1 MTKRPI
7 VWATTFAML
16 VSSVVPP
23 AATVYAQDDNV
34 VIEETTTEDTIPVEE
49 NVVESVVSDDANA
62 VVTEESSEVTTEV
75 TSEVSTE
82 NASESTEADVTTESV
97 TEEPVTEESSEQSS
111 EEITEE
117 VTTEATTESSTEK
130 PNNGKKLIAKK
141 SISKVSVFTET
152 NTSYKYVID
161 SQKDF
166 ETLLSL
172 SHDDNDIVFGDG
184 STLVISKSADKNVE
198 ISINCDLDVSVLRI
212 VNESDFNHELI
223 INGSGT
229 LSGTELSVLQ
239 NCDINCNLKNIV
251 VSTMAAVKVNIKD
264 SVLNNIKLC
273 SGAKGTNFSIT
284 GGSLINTKLNE
295 NRNLASFNFSN
306 VNIKDSSFDVH
317 TAPDGI
323 TFTGC
328 KFSNTDTIDTL
339 FRVEGDS
346 SYQTDVTFEKC
357 NIDLNNVS
365 GNMIQP
371 VSLLSITMNGCKIY
385 NNYNS
390 LVKSGP
396 SEINVSSTDFIDCHA
411 TVFSNVLKLET
422 LSDSTFKAA
431 VDVPSDSYAV
441 SVIVSDS
448 LGPVPDVVINDVNI
462 RGFENGISYNYSSV
476 KSMNIDGLDVD
487 CTGVAFTYMNG
498 AISNSDKQSV
508 IRNIEINNAAKGIE
522 LRDLTLSNTSQPLLI
537 EHCNMSNV
545 LKGIGVAGLTR
556 YIVNDCS
563 LIGQGVSD
571 SDGYAIDVGG
581 TNYNGFNISE
591 PELMNTASNIDA
603 LDFYTGIYCSHGSG
617 SVRVKDSSF
626 KNVWIGSHVAPLD
639 SFYQNCTFVATNASD
654 GANNQYGSGSFAYS
668 LPSSDRVA
676 NPKMGIYAT
685 QGNDWVMDCVIKG
698 FDYGIETNAATSSV
712 VGTDI
717 DVKVCA
723 AYSYL
728 SCFIGNKIKTGK
740 YGFVLSSPNVFIDNQ
755 MFGPGKNVADSKGF
769 VNACPDLAIYGR
781 EMHEIISGKPL
792 YGEGAELGYAGKY
805 LSNYYGVNKVLTDY
819 LLRNTKHNLVAAR
832 DDADPDNTGAV
843 IADFE
848 TGCKFD
854 YNFNI
859 GDITIYNCGTGI
871 SSYGGGY
878 ASFPGGLNIHDCDTG
893 IAADRIEVY
902 TDTVSHVYKSNKIHN
917 CNVGVTNYG
926 KEVRG
931 FDNSGIHYDVPLFDL
946 YENITGL
953 DIYGQINN
961 MGYASNEDSTFA
973 PMFYVHNNK
982 QGAIVAN
989 NYYEGLAIQAYDND
1003 KFNIKVKSSISNSF
1017 NKVVGFGIRNG
1028 VPLTKTDSEFTISD
1042 FDAKASK
1049 SSIYIGDTD
1058 NLFAFVGKD
1067 KPDKV
1072 SVYVEGNMWLG
1083 HITGS
1088 DTLEMTVDNG
1098 VYKLADG
1105 AAISFDVNTINKT
1118 MLIDC
1123 DTYSENRVI
1132 GYSES
1137 RLNTRDI
1144 SEFLQCVKPGWVIV
1158 AEDVVNTSGSVTG
1171 YKYVL
1176 KKGHIV
1182 TFDCN
1187 DGSKKTMIQTVLDG
1201 EKVPFYMFGNSR
1213 DGGNFIGWGLSPD
1226 STTPITDS
1234 TVSDDT
1240 TYYAI
1245 YKTLDNSDYLPGL
1258 PASNF
1263 DVSWSVDDDS
1273 IASIDNNGVL
1283 TGHRRGVVNVT
1294 AISNEDPSISKTVSV
1309 EIKGTQITY
1318 DYATNGGTSV
1328 DLSSNVAFYKDG
1340 TVLDL
1345 SPVATKPGYEFVG
1358 WNTDKNATTAL
1369 DSYSVTETD
1378 TTLYAIYKKDCS
1390 ILFHTWD
1397 DSNNWTETVT
1407 YYNNDATKALLLKNG
1422 HKSIPSKYEFAGFN
1436 LSATNNTETIVAVG
1450 SMVPVSQDVTDIYCV
1465 YKVVGNLNYVTSSG
1479 DIIDSDRAEKY
1490 YVANDVKNTLF
1501 DYVLKAALNKAGY
1514 KFIGWKDA
1522 MGLYDPG
1529 VNFKTTDFDHSLE
1542 ADYEQIMVESIRVT
1556 PKNSEI
1562 KIGDTVQLTAVVE
1575 PEDALDKSVTWS
1587 SSDTS
1592 IASVDKNGLVTAHKD
1607 GQVTIMAKTND
1618 GSNLYDTATVNVY
1631 SEYTVTY
1638 DYKTNGGTSVTK
1650 TSDVLRNGS
1659 SVDLSP
1665 VATKPNWKFVGW
1677 NTDKNATTAMTELK
1691 VNGSNVTVYAIFE
1704 QIKAES
1710 ISVTPKQS
1718 SVEVGTDVQLTAKV
1732 LPEDTTDK
1740 SVTWSSS
1747 DESVATVDENGLVK
1761 TLATGSVVIT
1771 ATTNDGSD
1779 LSDSA
1784 SIDVYKT
1791 VEVTYDYKSNGGVSS
1806 TKTSEKIKIGD
1817 TVDLTPVA
1825 TKPGY
1830 EFVGWNTDMNA
1841 TTAMSD
1847 LIADGDVTV
1856 YAVYKKTVVINY
1868 HTYDSKLD
1876 YKDTCDFYN
1885 NEASKEIDVTPYT
1898 LDSKDYVF
1906 KGYVLDG
1913 SHFDDYLGDTMT
1925 VTPDGAN
1932 VYCTYSVNA
1941 VLEYYDTD
1949 KSTKLDQDSVE
1960 ETFIANN
1967 IPNKFTYTLKDH
1979 SVKDGYVFNGW
1990 KPFDD
1995 SESAYD
2001 PGAKYSTNLL
2011 VMKLYA
2017 DVSDVKTAS
2026 IAVTPKESTIYTNET
2041 VQLTAKVLPED
2052 SADKTVK
2059 WTSSDESIATVDANG
2074 LVTAVSVGDVTITAS
2089 VGNGDLYDT
2098 AVVHVIDMDD
2108 PVVVRKVTV
2117 SGIVKFSDGTVA
2129 KGYKVNLAANGEID
2143 GKKVSS
2149 IATVKTDNDG
2159 IYSFVNIIPGEYKL
2173 SIVDTDDKVLTTCD
2187 VIVTDK
2193 GDKDV
2198 INVVDKLSTVTV
2210 SSNVDGNKFTVDAVI
2225 KVLTPELPDIPSK
2238 QDTPSVPKTGD
2249 NTHPLVM
2256 LGTMFAS
2263 LVGLFTV
2270 GRKKRKHKDEE

>member
-7 VWATTFAML
+7 VWATTFAMI

-23 AATVYAQDDNV
+23 AATVYAQDDNI

-49 NVVESVVSDDANA
+49 NVVESVVSDDTNA

-82 NASESTEADVTTESV
+82 NTSESTEVDVTTESV
-97 TEEPVTEESSEQSS
+97 TEEPVTEE
-111 EEITEE
+111 ITEE
-117 VTTEATTESSTEK
+117 VTTEAIAESSTEK

-141 SISKVSVFTET
+141 SISKASVFTET
-152 NTSYKYVID
+152 NASYKYVID

-212 VNESDFNHELI
+212 VNESDFNHKLI
-223 INGSGT
+223 INGGGT

-251 VSTMAAVKVNIKD
+251 VSTMAAVRVNITD
-264 SVLNNIKLC
+264 SVLDNIKLC

-323 TFTGC
+323 IFTGC

-365 GNMIQP
+365 GNMIQS

-385 NNYNS
+385 NNHSS

-431 VDVPSDSYAV
+431 ADVPSDSYAV

-448 LGPVPDVVINDVNI
+448 STSIPDIVINDVDI
-462 RGFENGISYNYSSV
+462 RGFDNGISYNYSLV
-476 KSMNIDGLDVD
+476 KSMNVDGLDVD
-487 CTGVAFTYMNG
+487 CTGVAFSYTNG
-498 AISNSDKQSV
+498 TIRNSDKQSV
-508 IRNIEINNAAKGIE
+508 IRNIEINNATKGIE

-537 EHCNMSNV
+537 EHCNMSGV
-545 LKGIGVAGLTR
+545 LKGIGVAYLTR

-571 SDGYAIDVGG
+571 SNGYAIDVGG
-581 TNYNGFNISE
+581 TNYSGFDMSD
-591 PELMNTASNIDA
+591 PEMMNTASNIDA
-603 LDFYTGIYCSHGSG
+603 SDFYTGIYCSHGSG

-626 KNVWIGSHVAPLD
+626 TNVWVGSHVAPLD
-639 SFYQNCTFVATNASD
+639 SFYQNCTFVATDASD
-654 GANNQYGSGSFAYS
+654 GASNPYGSGSFAYS

-755 MFGPGKNVADSKGF
+755 IFGPGKNVSGSKGF
-769 VNACPDLAIYGR
+769 VNASPDLAIYGR
-781 EMHEIISGKPL
+781 EMHETISGKPL
-792 YGEGAELGYAGKY
+792 YGEGAELGYASKY

-819 LLRNTKHNLVAAR
+819 ALRNTKHNLVTAR

-843 IADFE
+843 IAGFE
-848 TGCKFD
+848 IGCNFD

-859 GDITIYNCGTGI
+859 GDVTIYNCGTGI
-871 SSYGGGY
+871 SSHGGGY
-878 ASFPGGLNIHDCDTG
+878 ASFPGGLNIHNCDKG
-893 IAADRIEVY
+893 IVADRIEVY
-902 TDTVSHVYKSNKIHN
+902 SDTVSHVYKSNKIHN

-926 KEVRG
+926 DKVFG

-1003 KFNIKVKSSISNSF
+1003 AFNIKVKSSISNSF

-1028 VPLTKTDSEFTISD
+1028 VPLTKTDSKFTISD

-1213 DGGNFIGWGLSPD
+1213 DGGNFIGWGSSPD
-1226 STTPITDS
+1226 STTPIQS
-1234 TVSDDT
+1234 MIVYDDK

-1245 YKTLDNSDYLPGL
+1245 YEKVDGSGYLPGL

-1273 IASIDNNGVL
+1273 IASIDSNGVL
-1283 TGHRRGVVNVT
+1283 TGHRRGVVNVM
-1294 AISNEDPSISKTVSV
+1294 AVSNEDPSISKIVSV

-1397 DSNNWTETVT
+1397 DENNWTETVT
-1407 YYNNDATKALLLKNG
+1407 YYNNDTTKALLLKNG
-1422 HKSIPSKYEFAGFN
+1422 HNSIPSKYEFAGFN
-1436 LSATNNTETIVAVG
+1436 LSATNDTETIVAVG
-1450 SMVPVSQDVTDIYCV
+1450 STIPVSQDVTDIYCV
-1465 YKVVGNLNYVTSSG
+1465 YKVIGNLKYVTSSG
-1479 DIIDSDRAEKY
+1479 DIIDSDRVEKY

-1514 KFIGWKDA
+1514 KFMGWKDA

-1638 DYKTNGGTSVTK
+1638 DYKTNGG
-1650 TSDVLRNGS
+1650 
-1659 SVDLSP
+1659 
-1665 VATKPNWKFVGW
+1665 
-1677 NTDKNATTAMTELK
+1677 
-1691 VNGSNVTVYAIFE
+1691 
-1704 QIKAES
+1704 
-1710 ISVTPKQS
+1710 
-1718 SVEVGTDVQLTAKV
+1718 
-1732 LPEDTTDK
+1732 
-1740 SVTWSSS
+1740 
-1747 DESVATVDENGLVK
+1747 
-1761 TLATGSVVIT
+1761 
-1771 ATTNDGSD
+1771 
-1779 LSDSA
+1779 
-1784 SIDVYKT
+1784 
-1791 VEVTYDYKSNGGVSS
+1791 VSS
-1806 TKTSEKIKIGD
+1806 TKTSEKIKTGN

-1885 NEASKEIDVTPYT
+1885 NETSKEIDVIPYT
-1898 LDSKDYVF
+1898 LDSKNYVF
-1906 KGYVLDG
+1906 KGYVSDVIHLN
-1913 SHFDDYLGDTMT
+1913 SYLGDTMI
-1925 VTPDGAN
+1925 VTPDGVN
-1932 VYCTYSVNA
+1932 VYCEYSVNA

-1960 ETFIANN
+1960 EIFIADS
-1967 IPNKFTYTLKDH
+1967 IPKEFTYTLKDH
-1979 SVKDGYVFNGW
+1979 SVEDGYVFNGW

-1995 SESAYD
+1995 SEPACD
-2001 PGAKYSTNLL
+2001 PGTEYSTNLL

-2017 DVSDVKTAS
+2017 DVSDMKTAS

-2041 VQLTAKVLPED
+2041 VQLTVKVLPED
-2052 SADKTVK
+2052 RADKTVK

-2089 VGNGDLYDT
+2089 VDNGDLYDT

-2129 KGYKVNLAANGEID
+2129 KDYKVNLSASGEID

-2159 IYSFVNIIPGEYKL
+2159 VYSFVNIIPGEYKL
-2173 SIVDTDDKVLTTCD
+2173 SIVDTNDNVLATCD

-2198 INVVDKLSTVTV
+2198 INVVDKLSTVMV

-2225 KVLTPELPDIPSK
+2225 KVLTPELPDMPAK
-2238 QDTPSVPKTGD
+2238 QDAPSVPKTGD
-2249 NTHPLVM
+2249 NAHPLVM

-2270 GRKKRKHKDEE
+2270 GRKKRKNKDKD

>member
-7 VWATTFAML
+7 IWATTFAML

-23 AATVYAQDDNV
+23 AATTVYAQDDNV

-49 NVVESVVSDDANA
+49 NDVESVVSENTNT
-62 VVTEESSEVTTEV
+62 VTTEESSEVTTEL
-75 TSEVSTE
+75 TTEVSTE
-82 NASESTEADVTTESV
+82 NTSESTEDDATTESSENEPEESV
-97 TEEPVTEESSEQSS
+97 TEDISEQSS
-111 EEITEE
+111 EEVTEE
-117 VTTEATTESSTEK
+117 VTTESSTEK
-130 PNNGKKLIAKK
+130 PKDGKKLIAKK
-141 SISKVSVFTET
+141 SISKTSVFTKT
-152 NTSYKYVID
+152 DTSYKYVIN

-172 SHDDNDIVFGDG
+172 SYDDNDIVFGNAG
-184 STLVISKSADKNVE
+184 TLVISKSADKNVE

-212 VNESDFNHELI
+212 VNESDFGHKLI
-223 INGSGT
+223 INGDGT
-229 LSGTELSVLQ
+229 LSGTELSVIQ

-251 VSTMAAVKVNIKD
+251 VSTMAAVNVNIID
-264 SVLNNIKLC
+264 SVSDNIKLC
-273 SGAKGTNFSIT
+273 SGAVGTNFSIT

-295 NRNLASFNFSN
+295 NRNLVSFDFSN
-306 VNIKDSSFDVH
+306 VIIKDSSFDVH
-317 TAPDGI
+317 TSKDGI

-328 KFSNTDTIDTL
+328 TFSNTDTVDAL
-339 FRVEGDS
+339 FCIEGES
-346 SYQTDVTFEKC
+346 SHQTDVTFEKC
-357 NIDLNNVS
+357 NVDLDNVS

-371 VSLLSITMNGCKIY
+371 VSSLSITIDGCKIY
-385 NNYNS
+385 NNHDS
-390 LVKSGP
+390 LVKSGA

-411 TVFSNVLKLET
+411 TVFANVLKLET
-422 LSDSTFKAA
+422 LKDSTFKAA
-431 VDVPSDSYAV
+431 SDIPANSYAV

-448 LGPVPDVVINDVNI
+448 LGLVPDVVINDVNI

-498 AISNSDKQSV
+498 TISNSDKQSV
-508 IRNIEINNAAKGIE
+508 IRNIEIDNATKGIE

-581 TNYNGFNISE
+581 TNYNGFNISD
-591 PELMNTASNIDA
+591 PKLMNTASNIDA

-654 GANNQYGSGSFAYS
+654 GANNRYGAGYFAYS

-698 FDYGIETNAATSSV
+698 FDYGIETSSATSSV
-712 VGTDI
+712 VGTEI

-728 SCFIGNKIKTGK
+728 SCFIGDKIKTGK
-740 YGFVLSSPNVFIDNQ
+740 YGFVLNSPNVFIDTQ
-755 MFGPGKNVADSKGF
+755 IFGPGKNVADSKGF

-781 EMHEIISGKPL
+781 EMYETISGKPL

-832 DDADPDNTGAV
+832 DDADPDNTGAI

-848 TGCKFD
+848 TGCDFD

-859 GDITIYNCGTGI
+859 GDITIYNCKTGI
-871 SSYGGGY
+871 SSHGGGY

-902 TDTVSHVYKSNKIHN
+902 TDTVSHVYESNKIHN

-926 KEVRG
+926 SKVFG
-931 FDNSGIHYDVPLFDL
+931 FDNTSVHYDVPLFDL
-946 YENITGL
+946 YENATGL
-953 DIYGQINN
+953 NIFGQINN
-961 MGYASNEDSTFA
+961 MGYTSNEDATYA

-989 NYYEGLAIQAYDND
+989 DYYEGLAIQSYNND
-1003 KFNIKVKSSISNSF
+1003 DFNIKVKSGISNGF
-1017 NKVVGFGIRNG
+1017 NKMVGFGIRNG
-1028 VPLTKTDSEFTISD
+1028 VPLTKTDSSFTISD

-1058 NLFAFVGKD
+1058 NLFAFIGKD

-1098 VYKLADG
+1098 IYKLADG

-1132 GYSES
+1132 GYSSS

-1234 TVSDDT
+1234 SVSDDT

-1263 DVSWSVDDDS
+1263 DASWSVDDDS

-1294 AISNEDPSISKTVSV
+1294 AVSNEDPSISKTVSV

-1345 SPVATKPGYEFVG
+1345 TPVAMKPGYEFVG

-1378 TTLYAIYKKDCS
+1378 TTLYAIYKKDCN

-1397 DSNNWTETVT
+1397 GTNNWTETVT
-1407 YYNNDATKALLLKNG
+1407 YYNNDTTKTLLLKNG
-1422 HKSIPSKYEFAGFN
+1422 HKTIPPKYEFAGFN

-1479 DIIDSDRAEKY
+1479 NVIDSDRVEKY
-1490 YVANDVKNTLF
+1490 YVAGDVKNILF

-1522 MGLYDPG
+1522 MGLYGPG

-1556 PKNSEI
+1556 PKHSEI
-1562 KIGDTVQLTAVVE
+1562 KIGDTVQLTAIVE

-1587 SSDTS
+1587 SSDAS
-1592 IASVDKNGLVTAHKD
+1592 IASVDENGLVTAHKN

-1631 SEYTVTY
+1631 SEHTVTY
-1638 DYKTNGGTSVTK
+1638 DYATNGG
-1650 TSDVLRNGS
+1650 
-1659 SVDLSP
+1659 
-1665 VATKPNWKFVGW
+1665 
-1677 NTDKNATTAMTELK
+1677 
-1691 VNGSNVTVYAIFE
+1691 
-1704 QIKAES
+1704 
-1710 ISVTPKQS
+1710 IS
-1718 SVEVGTDVQLTAKV
+1718 A
-1732 LPEDTTDK
+1732 
-1740 SVTWSSS
+1740 
-1747 DESVATVDENGLVK
+1747 
-1761 TLATGSVVIT
+1761 
-1771 ATTNDGSD
+1771 
-1779 LSDSA
+1779 
-1784 SIDVYKT
+1784 
-1791 VEVTYDYKSNGGVSS
+1791 
-1806 TKTSEKIKIGD
+1806 TKTSEKIKTGD
-1817 TVDLTPVA
+1817 IIDLTPVA

-1830 EFVGWNTDMNA
+1830 KFIGWNTDMNA

-1847 LIADGDVTV
+1847 LKVDADVTV
-1856 YAVYKKTVVINY
+1856 YAIYKKTVVINY
-1868 HTYDSKLD
+1868 HTYDNKLD

-1885 NEASKEIDVTPYT
+1885 NEVSKEIDVISYT

-1906 KGYVLDG
+1906 RGYVLDG
-1913 SHFDDYLGDTMT
+1913 SHLDDYLGDTMT

-1932 VYCTYSVNA
+1932 VYCEYSVNA

-1995 SESAYD
+1995 SEPACD
-2001 PGAKYSTNLL
+2001 PGTKYSTSLL

-2017 DVSDVKTAS
+2017 DVSDKQAAS
-2026 IAVTPKESTIYTNET
+2026 ITITPKESTIYTNET
-2041 VQLTAKVLPED
+2041 VQLTAKILPED
-2052 SADKTVK
+2052 RADKTVK
-2059 WTSSDESIATVDANG
+2059 WTSSDKNVATVDANG

-2129 KGYKVNLAANGEID
+2129 KNYKVNLAANGEID

-2159 IYSFVNIIPGEYKL
+2159 VYSFTNIIPGEYKL

-2210 SSNVDGNKFTVDAVI
+2210 NSNVDGNKFTIDAVI
-2225 KVLTPELPDIPSK
+2225 KVLTPELPDIPAK

-2256 LGTMFAS
+2256 LGTMLAS

-2270 GRKKRKHKDEE
+2270 GRKKRKHKDED